1 MATNEEKEKLVE
13 VLKFT
18 PRTYTMCIWGYG
30 VEHAFGFIPN
40 QGAVKYIEDNEL
52 DWEEVMWKD
61 IDEWTAEGHKAS
73 DHPLM
78 SDGDGEY
85 LHDWSDIDDLGRCWG
100 AEQCDYTKVEIL
112 DENGDEVVEFA
123 TDTDTLEK
131 LGVEWSWDYEA
142 DIDNV
147 EKAKEWIK
155 KGKYVAH
162 SRSIEKGTFFE
173 ADIELTEPFD
183 ISKLE
188 LNGSSIND
196 WAPIIDSV
204 TYDGVDLD
212 NYGGDTRGKSL
223 ESTIHNL
230 EDWI

>member
-13 VLKFT
+13 ILKFT

-40 QGAVKYIEDNEL
+40 QGAVKYMLDNEL

-61 IDEWTAEGHKAS
+61 LDEWTEAGHKPA

-100 AEQCDYTKVEIL
+100 AEQGDYTKVQIL
-112 DENGDEVVEFA
+112 DENGNEVIEFA
-123 TDTDTLEK
+123 IDTDNLEK
-131 LGVEWSWDYEA
+131 LGVEWSWEYGA
-142 DIDNV
+142 DIDDTDSV
-147 EKAKEWIK
+147 AKWLE

-162 SRSIEKGTFFE
+162 SRSVEKGTFFE

-183 ISKLE
+183 ISKLK
-188 LNGSSIND
+188 LSGSSIND
-196 WAPIIDSV
+196 WTPIID
-204 TYDGVDLD
+204 GVMYGNQDCD